1 MALWLTGQLHSP
13 GFARKV
19 QRAMEYDPAPPY
31 SAEV

>member
-1 MALWLTGQLHSP
+1 VSTTVGIAV
-13 GFARKV
+13 FDDARLV